1 MARFCDARALCRT
14 AKGIDR
20 IGKIGKGHFYRHQRR
35 NGGKVLFVRVLIG
48 FIEVMLHHLFQG
60 DKVIHGRFGKKDIL
74 FHKTRNR
81 IPFGLIVMPE
91 GPAIPEPVKRSN
103 TQKKNNCIEGAAK
116 KRRGNSWIGKTG
128 KT

>member
-60 DKVIHGRFGKKDIL
+60 DKVIHGRFGKKIS
-74 FHKTRNR
+74 FFTRLG
-81 IPFGLIVMPE
+81 IVSHSGL
-91 GPAIPEPVKRSN
+91 SSC
-103 TQKKNNCIEGAAK
+103 QKVPPYRNQ
-116 KRRGNSWIGKTG
+116 
-128 KT
+128 